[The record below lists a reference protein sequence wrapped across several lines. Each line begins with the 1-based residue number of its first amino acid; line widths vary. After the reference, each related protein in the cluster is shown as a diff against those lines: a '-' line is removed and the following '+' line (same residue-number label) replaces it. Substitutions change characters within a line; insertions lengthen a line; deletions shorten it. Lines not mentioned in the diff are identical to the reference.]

1 MISSN
6 NCDGDVNVIGG
17 VNGMIFVMMKMVV
30 MLMVI
35 VIVIVMVIWRGV
47 MLCIG
52 NDF

>member
-17 VNGMIFVMMKMVV
+17 VNGMIFVLMKMVV
-30 MLMVI
+30 MLM

>member
-35 VIVIVMVIWRGV
+35 VIVMVIWRGV